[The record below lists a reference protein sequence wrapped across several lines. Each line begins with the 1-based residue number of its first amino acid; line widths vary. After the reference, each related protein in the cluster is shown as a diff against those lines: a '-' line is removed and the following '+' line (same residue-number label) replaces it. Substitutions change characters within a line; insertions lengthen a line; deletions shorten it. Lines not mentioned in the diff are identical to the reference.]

1 MLARSG
7 RGTGILL
14 SAIRLNAATAK
25 RLLPPRRT
33 AATSHINDDDL
44 STTVTS
50 SESRN
55 ASARDSNDPNS
66 ERSTLYFFLD
76 TVFPIK
82 LVTYDPRYLLA
93 QVEKEQLLERI
104 KTHMP
109 KDTGHGFRVESVE
122 AREKDGGAFVR
133 CSYIPDSTV
142 VAGQADTS
150 VQDLTRQVTA
160 YYDSLAERPWYT
172 WRTSRAHLVKG
183 RPWREDIMNRFPSP
197 TLRLEFQDGPELSQE
212 QVYELCR
219 PYGRI
224 KDLEPQPASNK
235 DTPKFANV
243 TYTSIRWVC
252 TVVLQAEIDCWRVH
266 ASLVTARLL
275 QIGSGS

>member
-1 MLARSG
+1 MLKSHNR
-7 RGTGILL
+7 
-14 SAIRLNAATAK
+14 AAQD
-25 RLLPPRRT
+25 RR
-33 AATSHINDDDL
+33 
-44 STTVTS
+44 
-50 SESRN
+50 
-55 ASARDSNDPNS
+55 
-66 ERSTLYFFLD
+66 TLYFFLD

-82 LVTYDPRYLLA
+82 LGTYDPRYLLA
-93 QVEKEQLLERI
+93 QVEKEQLLDRI

-142 VAGQADTS
+142 AGGQADTS
-150 VQDLTRQVTA
+150 LQDIRKRVTQ
-160 YYDSLAERPWYT
+160 YYDSLGERPWYS
-172 WRTSRAHLVKG
+172 WRTSRAHLVMG

-224 KDLEPQPASNK
+224 RDLEPQPASNK
-235 DTPKFANV
+235 DVPRFANV
-243 TYTSIRWVC
+243 TFTSIR
-252 TVVLQAEIDCWRVH
+252 
-266 ASLVTARLL
+266 
-275 QIGSGS
+275 